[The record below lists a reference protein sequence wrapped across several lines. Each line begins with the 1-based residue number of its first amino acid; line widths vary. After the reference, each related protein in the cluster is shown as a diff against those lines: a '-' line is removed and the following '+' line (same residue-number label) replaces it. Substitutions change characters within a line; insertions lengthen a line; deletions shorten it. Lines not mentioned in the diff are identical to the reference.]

1 MTGRLVRWP
10 LALYPRSWRNRYGA
24 EVADLTDELIATG
37 ETTALRAGL
46 NLILGAAIE
55 QRRAAAASAG
65 AVLVSGLLTAIAAAG
80 IVLGVTRW
88 QQVTDTKPYF
98 DSHPIG
104 VLLLVVVVVWLMLE
118 VTGILQV
125 PQRREGAIRAG
136 RGGWWVAALACL
148 IAANTWLYLAPSI
161 VPVATIRHGGVAF
174 AVGAAILVAGVI
186 LRGCALVTLGQ
197 YFTVIVQVSPDQPVV
212 AAGPYRLVRHP
223 GYAGGLLA
231 SIGVGLMSG
240 NWVGLAAM
248 TLLPLIAIV
257 WRIRIEESAL
267 IATLDNR
274 YRSYAAARK
283 RLVPLVW

>member
-1 MTGRLVRWP
+1 MTRRLVRWP

-46 NLILGAAIE
+46 NLMVGAAIE

-65 AVLVSGLLTAIAAAG
+65 AVLVSGVLTAIAAAG

-88 QQVTDTKPYF
+88 QHVADAMPYF

-104 VLLLVVVVVWLMLE
+104 VLLLMVVAVWLMME
-118 VTGILQV
+118 ITGTLQV

-136 RGGWWVAALACL
+136 RGSWWFAALACL

-161 VPVATIRHGGVAF
+161 VPVATIRYGAFAF
-174 AVGAAILVAGVI
+174 AVGAVILCAGVI
-186 LRGCALVTLGQ
+186 LRGWARVTLGQ
-197 YFTVIVQVSPDQPVV
+197 YFTVILQVSPDQPVV

-223 GYAGGLLA
+223 GYAGGMLA
-231 SIGVGLMSG
+231 SIGVGLMSA
-240 NWVGLAAM
+240 NWVGFAAM
-248 TLLPLIAIV
+248 TLLPLIAVV
-257 WRIRIEESAL
+257 WRIRIEEGAL

-274 YRSYAAARK
+274 YRSYAAGHK